1 MKTAAPLLPRPRV
14 SAQLRAAAALPLL
27 AATAH
32 AQAEAAAPVVI
43 EKTLWERIMVAGPF
57 FMGLLFVASTFMVWL
72 VLDGILRTAKTKLVP
87 PDVAANIRQSL
98 VDGDYE
104 SAQAHATRS
113 DTVFG
118 RVASEAFTKIG
129 LGKDATDDAIFEELE
144 REKGTFTARVSYLSV
159 IGVITP
165 MIGLTGTVFGMIQ
178 AFDTLGSS
186 GVGDPAKLSE
196 AIGHVLVCTGGG
208 LVVAIPA
215 FAFYYL
221 LRNRIAAGLRHVH
234 VQINGIF
241 HHLPYEHLQGLR
253 LEADAFVPALPR
265 AIAPETEASPALDA
279 GSSS

>member
-1 MKTAAPLLPRPRV
+1 MNAPVATPHRLRLQALWIAAPLLAAVAR
-14 SAQLRAAAALPLL
+14 AQDAAA
-27 AATAH
+27 
-32 AQAEAAAPVVI
+32 AAAPVVI

-57 FMGLLFVASTFMVWL
+57 FMMLLFLASTLMVWL
-72 VLDGILRTAKTKLVP
+72 VIDGYFRTAKSKLVP
-87 PDVAANIRQSL
+87 PDVEASIRQSL
-98 VDGDYE
+98 IDGDYE
-104 SAQAHATRS
+104 NAHAHAAHD

-118 RVASEAFTKIG
+118 RVAAGAFTKIG
-129 LGKDATDDAIFEELE
+129 LGKDATDDAIFEEIE
-144 REKGTFTARVSYLSV
+144 RERGGFSSRISYLSV

-215 FAFYYL
+215 FAFYYV

-234 VQINGIF
+234 VQINAIF

-253 LEADAFVPALPR
+253 LEPDAFVPAVPR
-265 AIAPETEASPALDA
+265 ALTAEPASALDT